1 MALSTRLADKVTKT
15 GKKFTLEPMNPYER
29 RIIHAAL
36 QDFNGVTTYSTG
48 TEPSR
53 RVVIAPDSG
62 RQRH

>member
-1 MALSTRLADKVTKT
+1 M
-15 GKKFTLEPMNPYER
+15 TLEPMNPYER

-53 RVVIAPDSG
+53 RVVIAPVTAAATAIAINAEVFIYE
-62 RQRH
+62 